1 MTAPLEQQLAYIR
14 LRQQLANSKPSAW
27 FKLANGET
35 VAAVDNELEVLL
47 SIEKTLLTIQGRD
60 EKMAA
65 MADSILHP
73 SPERTLALA
82 KQDSLI

>member
-1 MTAPLEQQLAYIR
+1 MTATIEQQLAYIR
-14 LRQQLANSKPSAW
+14 LRQQLCNAKESAW

-35 VAAVDNELEVLL
+35 VAVVDNELNVLL

-60 EKMAA
+60 AKILA

-73 SPERTLALA
+73 
-82 KQDSLI
+82 KQDPLI